1 MDLKE
6 EDSIESNSSNNSN
19 SDNESS
25 NNCTKKTQK
34 SNAEIFD
41 MNQKNNN
48 SSESKIKKQKY
59 SDSSE
64 NKSKNCNG
72 VFIDGIP
79 YTTTEKELKE
89 LFSPFGEITTIK
101 LPKYQDTGRNI
112 GYCHIYYT
120 NANSASKALK
130 LDKYTIG
137 KRFLNVSLAKKNFDE
152 LNETK
157 KINPNN
163 VPIDCLTAF
172 IKNLPYEISEKEVGD
187 KFRSCGKI
195 KSIRFV
201 YNSQTKKFKG
211 FCYIDFK
218 EHNALLKALELN
230 GKMLSGRKLQVD
242 FEQSKPK
249 KGYKV
254 NYENL
259 DSKYNKEKITMLN
272 RKRKIHNKK

>member
-6 EDSIESNSSNNSN
+6 ENSKESNSSENSN
-19 SDNESS
+19 SDNESPENS
-25 NNCTKKTQK
+25 PKKTQK
-34 SNAEIFD
+34 KTSEII
-41 MNQKNNN
+41 NINKKNNT
-48 SSESKIKKQKY
+48 SKPKSKKQNTNN
-59 SDSSE
+59 SE
-64 NKSKNCNG
+64 NKAKNCNG
-72 VFIDGIP
+72 IFIDGIP
-79 YTTTEKELKE
+79 YTTTEEELKE

-112 GYCHIYYT
+112 GYCHIYYKT
-120 NANSASKALK
+120 ANSANKALK

-137 KRFLNVSLAKKNFDE
+137 KRYLNVSLANKNSDE
-152 LNETK
+152 LNETE
-157 KINPNN
+157 KINPND

-218 EHNALLKALELN
+218 EHNGLLKALELN
-230 GKMLSGRKLQVD
+230 GKEFNGRKLQVD

-272 RKRKIHNKK
+272 RKRKMQNKK